1 MMCMRNVILLIMCL
15 CLGLTVKAEGNS
27 NSELSNVIY
36 AESLAAKAGS
46 TVTMSVKMKNE
57 VAMTGFQFDMVLPE
71 GITVAKDEDGFD
83 LIELSTERT
92 TAKKTDYFNS
102 AVQLDGSIRV
112 MCSST
117 KSYTF
122 GGNEGEV
129 ATVQLIIA
137 DEVEPGEYTVELNNI
152 VMSDA
157 DAQTY
162 KVSQTTAVITI
173 EAVPVIPDNTIYMD
187 STSAVVGTQAV
198 LSVKMKNVVAMT
210 GFQFDLV
217 LPEGMTVAKDE
228 DGFDLIELSTER
240 TSAKKTDFFNSASQT
255 DGSIRVM
262 ASSTRSYTFE
272 GNDGEVATITVNLA
286 PDMAEGDYDVVM
298 KNIVMSDADAK
309 VYKVDKEVAT
319 LTVVK
324 KTIVRGDANGDGVIS
339 VGDLTLIAAYILGDR
354 ENAIDLEAADSNYDG
369 VLSVGDLT
377 GLAAAILNGGKW
389 EE

>member
-15 CLGLTVKAEGNS
+15 CLGLTVKAEGTPDS
-27 NSELSNVIY
+27 QQPNVVY
-36 AESLAAKAGS
+36 AESLTAKAGS
-46 TVTMSVKMKNE
+46 TVTMSVKMNNE

-102 AVQLDGSIRV
+102 AVQADGSIRV

-173 EAVPVIPDNTIYMD
+173 EEVPVEPDNYLYMD
-187 STSAVVGTQAV
+187 STSVVAGKQVV
-198 LSVKMKNVVAMT
+198 LSVNMKNIVGIT

-217 LPEGMTVAKDE
+217 LPAGVTVAKDE
-228 DGFDLIELSTER
+228 DGFDIIELSTER
-240 TSAKKTDFFNSASQT
+240 TSAKKTDFFNSAVQP
-255 DGSIRVM
+255 DGSLRVM
-262 ASSTRSYTFE
+262 ASSTRSYTFDGE
-272 GNDGEVATITVNLA
+272 DGEVAKVTLDVNA
-286 PDMAEGDYDVVM
+286 DMAEGDYDIVM
-298 KNIVMSDADAK
+298 KNIVLSDANSYT
-309 VYKVDKEVAT
+309 YKVDEKKAP

-324 KTIVRGDANGDGVIS
+324 KTVVRGDANGDGVIS

-354 ENAIDLEAADSNYDG
+354 ENAINLEAADSNYDG

>member
-1 MMCMRNVILLIMCL
+1 MMCMRNIILLIMCL
-15 CLGLTVKAEGNS
+15 CLGLNAKAEGTS
-27 NSELSNVIY
+27 DSQQPNVVY

-71 GITVAKDEDGFD
+71 GFTVAKDEDGFD

-240 TSAKKTDFFNSASQT
+240 TSARKTDFFNSATQT

-262 ASSTRSYTFE
+262 ASSTRSYTFD

-309 VYKVDKEVAT
+309 TYKVDKEVAT

-354 ENAIDLEAADSNYDG
+354 ENAINLEAADSNYDG
-369 VLSVGDLT
+369 VISVGDLT
-377 GLAAAILNGGKW
+377 GLAAAILNGGEW
-389 EE
+389 IE

>member
-1 MMCMRNVILLIMCL
+1 MCL
-15 CLGLTVKAEGNS
+15 CLGLNAKAEGTS
-27 NSELSNVIY
+27 NSQQPNVVY
-36 AESLAAKAGS
+36 AESLKAKAGS

-137 DEVEPGEYTVELNNI
+137 DAIEPGEYTVELNNI

-162 KVSQTTAVITI
+162 KVSQTTAVVTI
-173 EAVPVIPDNTIYMD
+173 PGNTLYMD
-187 STSAVVGTQAV
+187 PTSVVAGTQDV
-198 LSVKMKNVVAMT
+198 LSVKMQNVVAMT

-240 TSAKKTDFFNSASQT
+240 TSARKTDFFSSAPQA

-262 ASSTRSYTFE
+262 ASSTKSYTFD
-272 GNDGEVATITVNLA
+272 GNDGEVATIKVNLD
-286 PDMAEGDYDVVM
+286 PGMAEGDYEIVM
-298 KNIVMSDADAK
+298 RNIVMSDADAK
-309 VYKVDKEVAT
+309 TYKVDKEVAT

-339 VGDLTLIAAYILGDR
+339 VGDLTLIAAYVLGDR
-354 ENAIDLEAADSNYDG
+354 DNTIDLEAADSNYDG
-369 VLSVGDLT
+369 VISVGDLT
-377 GLAAAILNGGKW
+377 GLATAILNGGEW
-389 EE
+389 EQ